1 MTGVSDTSAQ
11 SKYRRSPGERT
22 QAGQPIE
29 LVVQSGGYGGRM
41 VARQDGRVVFVQ
53 GGVPGERVR
62 AELLVEKKSFA
73 EARAVTVLTPSESR
87 VTPPCIYFSENGS
100 QRGAVPTGNDEPGER
115 RACGGCQYQHLSY
128 DAQLDLKTRIVAD
141 LMSHQ
146 ARLPDVEVRPTV
158 PSPAPW
164 RYRNRARWIVNE
176 EGVPCYHQ
184 AASDRLLPVRLCHIV
199 QPLIGDVLG
208 RLGDEA
214 WRLPLRTLV
223 AEITARTAVPWT
235 EGDAERPTPSL
246 LLALH
251 PRPGA
256 TRRDLRL
263 LAGDLGVAIPAL
275 DGVVMAPRAEAP
287 RAGGS
292 ALWGA
297 GYFDA
302 RFAGYRFRL
311 APLTFFQVNEPAA
324 ELLVDEVLD
333 ALGDL
338 AGQSVLDVYAG
349 AGTFTLPIASR
360 AAQVLALENDPLAV
374 DDAQH
379 SVRANGLDNVH
390 VLPGDAADE
399 LGGLPRHAAGAAV
412 LDPPRAGLTE
422 RVVEELARI
431 AVPRIVYV
439 SCDPATL
446 ARDLRR
452 FVARSYRV
460 ASVQP
465 VDLFPQTFHIES
477 VAVLTRM

>member
-1 MTGVSDTSAQ
+1 
-11 SKYRRSPGERT
+11 
-22 QAGQPIE
+22 
-29 LVVQSGGYGGRM
+29 M
-41 VARQDGRVVFVQ
+41 VARQEGRVVFVQ
-53 GGVPGERVR
+53 GGVPGETVR

-73 EARAVTVLTPSESR
+73 EARAVTVLTPSERR
-87 VTPPCIYFSENGS
+87 VAPPCIYFGENGA
-100 QRGAVPTGNDEPGER
+100 QRGAVPTGNDVPGER
-115 RACGGCQYQHLSY
+115 GACGGCQYQHLSY

-141 LMSHQ
+141 LMHRQ

-199 QPLIGDVLG
+199 QPLIEEVLG
-208 RLGDEA
+208 HLGDAA

-235 EGDAERPTPSL
+235 EGDAEQTTPSL

-263 LAGDLGVAIPAL
+263 LAGDLGLAIPAL

-287 RAGGS
+287 RAAAS
-292 ALWGA
+292 VLWGA

-333 ALGDL
+333 ALATSWGR
-338 AGQSVLDVYAG
+338 ACSTSTPAP
-349 AGTFTLPIASR
+349 ARSR
-360 AAQVLALENDPLAV
+360 CRSPPTRRRCWRWRTTRWPSTMPSTACGPTAWTTSTSSPVMPQTSWVACPAM
-374 DDAQH
+374 
-379 SVRANGLDNVH
+379 R
-390 VLPGDAADE
+390 P
-399 LGGLPRHAAGAAV
+399 LPRCWT
-412 LDPPRAGLTE
+412 R
-422 RVVEELARI
+422 LA
-431 AVPRIVYV
+431 
-439 SCDPATL
+439 
-446 ARDLRR
+446 
-452 FVARSYRV
+452 
-460 ASVQP
+460 QG
-465 VDLFPQTFHIES
+465 
-477 VAVLTRM
+477 